1 MLGDPLFLHF
11 DYMQFAQFTDG
22 LWTCWMRIRKPH
34 YHTALDSSS

>member
-22 LWTCWMRIRKPH
+22 LDL
-34 YHTALDSSS
+34 LDAYPPLIHPETP